1 VRKLGFGNFGR
12 VGVVAL
18 AIASAIAGCGDNGV
32 TPPPDAPDIDAPPPK
47 PAVLSMMPSQNDFGS
62 VIIGSTSGTASFTV
76 TNTGEATSG
85 AITPVVTG
93 TNAGDFL
100 PTNGCTT
107 LAGGGTCV
115 ITVVFKPSTPA
126 GTKSASLVVSGSPG
140 GTVMAALLG
149 TANVTG
155 TIMLNAPTQLSFG
168 SVTVG
173 SLGTQQT
180 FTFQNSGTVATSVI
194 TTTAAG
200 SDPGEFTK
208 VSDNCNGQTLAA
220 AATCTVVVNFR
231 PTSPGPKTASFIVS
245 AATGGSANGSVSG
258 TGVAPAN
265 LTLNPGFQ
273 DYGTVAI
280 GSSSSNVTFTVQN
293 IGGVASSAIAN
304 TGTGDYTIVNSTCAG
319 VMLAP
324 LATCSI
330 AVRFTPTVIGTR
342 PGTLDVVAAQGG
354 TRSSA
359 LTGVGVQIGFVQF
372 AVTDS
377 PFAFPGTTVGQ
388 TSTSH
393 LFTITN
399 TGGTATGALG
409 TALGGTDPS
418 QFTIVGGSNGCQG
431 TVLAPNGTCTIAAV
445 FSPTSGG
452 NKTATLTVTGT
463 PGGSAVA
470 IISGLGIAP
479 AQFDFDI
486 DSRDYGSVVTGTMGS
501 IQRFRLTNI
510 GGQNSAIPAAAL
522 NGANASEFTITSNT
536 CSAALTPSPAAGSF
550 CDIFVQFLPVSVGA
564 KLATLDVLG
573 NPGGPVSAG
582 LSGNGVAQAALS
594 VTPSILTFPLTLVGN
609 SAVVQSFTVTN
620 QGSVT
625 TGVLAVTV
633 VGAAAADYSQT
644 NNCEDG
650 GGPGTDV
657 LIAGASC
664 TVDVTFSPTAR
675 GARNASIQITGNPG
689 GTVTTALNGTS
700 LPRLEILTP
709 TPVTIPNTHDFGSS
723 IVDPNPTLIAT
734 TLVTVVN
741 NTNASQ
747 TITNVESD
755 TTLSFFPTAGCTGA
769 VVGAGATCTF
779 NVGFAPHQVGPVA
792 GSYLL
797 TITGGNATGCPVA
810 LPNCNTATQQV
821 NGIGTNNTIS
831 ISDGDVTPTSHNF
844 GNQGTGT
851 SSQIRTFTVTN
862 NGTSNTGTLA
872 VDLAG
877 TGFQIT
883 SNTCSGA
890 VLTSFGP
897 GPLPAAGSQCTIGAV
912 FTPAVN
918 GAATGT
924 ITVRTSLTAP
934 STLGGTVMAMLSGTG
949 IAPAPLANPVSL
961 DFGTLFAGEAVVRA
975 TPTVN
980 TATNKVIVV
989 TNPNDVDT
997 RVDVTVNNGSSQYSR
1012 PAGIT
1017 NDCPIFPG
1025 LLGPGLT
1032 CNVEIQFIPTL
1043 PIGVRAPAN
1052 VLIQLGVGNLSA
1064 TVPLMAAV
1072 KSTISYVAAPTAFT
1086 NVVVGASATQTLTVH
1101 NDTTNQTLN
1110 GFVVTAGGGVYNIFN
1125 NTCNVGTLAPGAMCT
1140 FDLTYTPTS
1149 AGSNPTNVVVTA
1161 NRSSDNL
1168 PTGFVTAPVTAT
1180 AISPANITVSPGAFA
1195 YGSEITGQNGSS
1207 QVFTFTNIGGQTSGT
1222 FSATLTGAQAAN
1234 WSITATTC
1242 GTALIG
1248 GGTCTATVRFN
1259 PTAAGALTASIG
1271 GTAAPGGS
1279 PSAVVTGTGVAL
1291 NGLRVT
1297 PTAFTFADTTAGQN
1311 SASTSFTVQNTNGTT
1326 AAPLNISVS
1335 NTTDFSLVAGGT
1347 CPVGAGNLAAGASC
1361 TQLVRFN
1368 PASSVAPAKTSTLNI
1383 DGTTFANLYGG
1394 ALTIANVTSNI
1405 GGSFSNNTGI
1415 IIPSVGN
1422 ATPASSDII
1431 VSGVAGNVSSLRVR
1445 LKNVSHTFLS
1455 DVDVLLVSPDGRR
1468 FILMSDVG
1476 GASSVTNRT
1485 YTIDDAATQAFTAAS
1500 PATGTYRPTNINDGL
1515 GGDVWTGGGGASPA
1529 PTGTATLT
1537 STFAGAPANGTWSLL
1552 VVDDANGDQ
1561 GSIGGWDL
1569 EVNNTGFPDTAIGNA
1584 AGARTFVLTNNGQT
1598 TAGAITGVI
1607 GGADFSHYLIVD
1619 SCNGVSLAPGASC
1632 NLVVDFRPTTTGL
1645 KTATVTYSGG
1655 FSQVVTFTGLAVN
1668 PALLTIT
1675 PSVLQNDGSRPIGE
1689 LDTLAT
1695 TFTIGN
1701 SPGTAITSGI
1711 AFSLSN
1717 SANYTFAPGGS
1728 CVLDG
1733 SQTLL
1738 PGANCT
1744 VNVFF
1749 SPTQLGVQATNLVVT
1764 AITGGTVNGLMTGTG
1779 TQALVLTGQTPAFVA
1794 AQAGNLGSTQTLTFK
1809 NEADSSTTL
1818 IQTVLTGSTDFSI
1831 LSDNCGG
1838 SSLGPNQSCT
1848 IDVHFT
1854 PSGLAASTRMGV
1866 VTISGVVTGTA
1877 TTASANLTATVLVTP

>member
-1 VRKLGFGNFGR
+1 MRKLGLGNFGR

-47 PAVLSMMPSQNDFGS
+47 PAVLMMMPAQNDFGS
-62 VIIGSTSGTASFTV
+62 VLINATSGTASFTV

-115 ITVVFKPSTPA
+115 ITVVFKPTSA

-149 TANVTG
+149 TGNVPG
-155 TIMLNAPTQLSFG
+155 TITLNAPTQLSFG

-180 FTFQNSGTVATSVI
+180 FTFQNTGTVATSAI

-208 VSDNCNGQTLAA
+208 VSDNCNGQTLAPN
-220 AATCTVVVNFR
+220 ATCTVVVNFR

-245 AATGGSANGSVSG
+245 ATTGGSANGSVSG

-293 IGGVASSAIAN
+293 VGGVASSAIAN

-330 AVRFTPTVIGTR
+330 AVRFTPTVVGTR

-359 LTGVGVQIGFVQF
+359 LTGVGVTTGQIQF

-431 TVLAPNGTCTIAAV
+431 TVLAPAGTCTIAAV
-445 FSPTSGG
+445 FNPTSGG

-470 IISGLGIAP
+470 SISGLGIAP

-486 DSRDYGSVVTGTMGS
+486 DSRDFGSVVTGTMGS
-501 IQRFRLTNI
+501 IQRFRLTNV

-522 NGANASEFTITSNT
+522 NGANASEFMITSNT
-536 CSAALTPSPAAGSF
+536 CSAVLTPSPAAGSF

-564 KLATLDVLG
+564 KLASLDVLG

-633 VGAAAADYSQT
+633 IGAAMGDYTQT

-664 TVDVTFSPTAR
+664 TVNVTFSPTAR
-675 GARNASIQITGNPG
+675 GARNASVQISGNPG

-723 IVDPNPTLIAT
+723 IVDPNPALVTT

-741 NTNASQ
+741 NTAASQ

-779 NVGFAPHQVGPVA
+779 TVGFAPHQVGPVA

-797 TITGGNATGCPVA
+797 TITGANATGCPVA
-810 LPNCNTATQQV
+810 LATCNTATQQV

-851 SSQIRTFTVTN
+851 SSQVRTFTVTN
-862 NGTSNTGTLA
+862 NGTTNTGTLA

-877 TGFQIT
+877 TGY
-883 SNTCSGA
+883 
-890 VLTSFGP
+890 LD
-897 GPLPAAGSQCTIGAV
+897 AA
-912 FTPAVN
+912 
-918 GAATGT
+918 
-924 ITVRTSLTAP
+924 
-934 STLGGTVMAMLSGTG
+934 
-949 IAPAPLANPVSL
+949 
-961 DFGTLFAGEAVVRA
+961 
-975 TPTVN
+975 
-980 TATNKVIVV
+980 
-989 TNPNDVDT
+989 DVDAAKK
-997 RVDVTVNNGSSQYSR
+997 VDVTKVVAGLDVELGR
-1012 PAGIT
+1012 VEVTITPADAEVQLDKGEWT
-1017 NDCPIFPG
+1017 
-1025 LLGPGLT
+1025 
-1032 CNVEIQFIPTL
+1032 
-1043 PIGVRAPAN
+1043 PAAKLARTR
-1052 VLIQLGVGNLSA
+1052 V
-1064 TVPLMAAV
+1064 
-1072 KSTISYVAAPTAFT
+1072 
-1086 NVVVGASATQTLTVH
+1086 
-1101 NDTTNQTLN
+1101 
-1110 GFVVTAGGGVYNIFN
+1110 
-1125 NTCNVGTLAPGAMCT
+1125 APGSFTIHA
-1140 FDLTYTPTS
+1140 
-1149 AGSNPTNVVVTA
+1149 
-1161 NRSSDNL
+1161 RK
-1168 PTGFVTAPVTAT
+1168 TGFK
-1180 AISPANITVSPGAFA
+1180 
-1195 YGSEITGQNGSS
+1195 
-1207 QVFTFTNIGGQTSGT
+1207 
-1222 FSATLTGAQAAN
+1222 AADQ
-1234 WSITATTC
+1234 
-1242 GTALIG
+1242 
-1248 GGTCTATVRFN
+1248 TATV
-1259 PTAAGALTASIG
+1259 A
-1271 GTAAPGGS
+1271 
-1279 PSAVVTGTGVAL
+1279 
-1291 NGLRVT
+1291 
-1297 PTAFTFADTTAGQN
+1297 
-1311 SASTSFTVQNTNGTT
+1311 
-1326 AAPLNISVS
+1326 
-1335 NTTDFSLVAGGT
+1335 AGGT
-1347 CPVGAGNLAAGASC
+1347 RTV
-1361 TQLVRFN
+1361 
-1368 PASSVAPAKTSTLNI
+1368 
-1383 DGTTFANLYGG
+1383 
-1394 ALTIANVTSNI
+1394 ALTLEAEV
-1405 GGSFSNNTGI
+1405 
-1415 IIPSVGN
+1415 VE
-1422 ATPASSDII
+1422 
-1431 VSGVAGNVSSLRVR
+1431 
-1445 LKNVSHTFLS
+1445 
-1455 DVDVLLVSPDGRR
+1455 
-1468 FILMSDVG
+1468 
-1476 GASSVTNRT
+1476 
-1485 YTIDDAATQAFTAAS
+1485 
-1500 PATGTYRPTNINDGL
+1500 
-1515 GGDVWTGGGGASPA
+1515 TGGGGTGIDGGLVGRGEPA
-1529 PTGTATLT
+1529 EPPSKLGM
-1537 STFAGAPANGTWSLL
+1537 L
-1552 VVDDANGDQ
+1552 VLGHMDFKNK
-1561 GSIGGWDL
+1561 
-1569 EVNNTGFPDTAIGNA
+1569 
-1584 AGARTFVLTNNGQT
+1584 
-1598 TAGAITGVI
+1598 
-1607 GGADFSHYLIVD
+1607 GGAAIIGISFDVIERVQLQAAALLGPS
-1619 SCNGVSLAPGASC
+1619 
-1632 NLVVDFRPTTTGL
+1632 
-1645 KTATVTYSGG
+1645 SGG
-1655 FSQVVTFTGLAVN
+1655 YAGVAV
-1668 PALLTIT
+1668 ALLTGRVRPVIVAGVPIFVSNGARVGIRGAAGVELAFNRHISAVAELGVEHMFNSE
-1675 PSVLQNDGSRPIGE
+1675 PSVTK
-1689 LDTLAT
+1689 TLFIPAV
-1695 TFTIGN
+1695 GV
-1701 SPGTAITSGI
+1701 I
-1711 AFSLSN
+1711 ARL
-1717 SANYTFAPGGS
+1717 
-1728 CVLDG
+1728 
-1733 SQTLL
+1733 
-1738 PGANCT
+1738 
-1744 VNVFF
+1744 
-1749 SPTQLGVQATNLVVT
+1749 
-1764 AITGGTVNGLMTGTG
+1764 
-1779 TQALVLTGQTPAFVA
+1779 
-1794 AQAGNLGSTQTLTFK
+1794 
-1809 NEADSSTTL
+1809 
-1818 IQTVLTGSTDFSI
+1818 
-1831 LSDNCGG
+1831 
-1838 SSLGPNQSCT
+1838 
-1848 IDVHFT
+1848 
-1854 PSGLAASTRMGV
+1854 
-1866 VTISGVVTGTA
+1866 
-1877 TTASANLTATVLVTP
+1877 